1 LPTDTGSGHNDGMV
15 ADHPRKLRLGRLNL
29 PPAAI
34 VFATMTALSSCS
46 TGVAMP
52 HPSSDAPRNIPVS
65 VGSPPL
71 TGTLTLPARS
81 GRYPAVVLV
90 SGSGPNDQD
99 ETVGADKPFLDIANG
114 LAAHGI
120 ASIRYDKRT
129 KEYPGSIDL
138 ATFTATKEYVP
149 DAVAAIHLL
158 QRRSDI
164 DPSRIFVLGHSQG
177 GTFAPK
183 IAQTDP
189 SVAGIILLAASTES
203 LGSALV
209 RQLTY
214 LSTLPGATG
223 QQAKATLPEAEQAAQ
238 QIDNHNL
245 SVANRSTWPTSP
257 LLGGASATYFLDLRN
272 YNPVATAR
280 AIPQPILILQGGRDY
295 QVTVAN
301 DLSVW
306 EQGLA
311 GRPGVTVHVYPD
323 DDHLFIKGSGP
334 SSPADY
340 ETPKHVDP
348 HVISAID
355 DWINSP

>member
-1 LPTDTGSGHNDGMV
+1 MENQIRK
-15 ADHPRKLRLGRLNL
+15 PRIRRLNL
-29 PPAAI
+29 PTVLGLAA
-34 VFATMTALSSCS
+34 MTTLCSCS
-46 TGVAMP
+46 HGNAAP
-52 HPSSDAPRNIPVS
+52 HATSGAPRSFPVS
-65 VGSPPL
+65 VGSPAL
-71 TGTLTLPARS
+71 AGTLTLPVRP

-129 KEYPGSIDL
+129 KDYPSAINL
-138 ATFTATKEYVP
+138 ATFTPTEEYVP

-164 DPSRIFVLGHSQG
+164 YPSRIFVLGHSQG

-223 QQAKATLPEAEQAAQ
+223 QQAKATLPEAQQAAGE
-238 QIDNHNL
+238 IDNPDL
-245 SVANRSTWPTSP
+245 SIANRSTWPTSP
-257 LLGGASATYFLDLRN
+257 LLGGASAAYFLDLRN
-272 YNPVATAR
+272 YDPVATAR

-295 QVTVAN
+295 QVTTAD

-311 GRPGVTVHVYPD
+311 GRAETTVHVYPD

-340 ETPKHVDP
+340 AVLKHVDP
-348 HVISAID
+348 EVISGIAEWID
-355 DWINSP
+355 SH